1 MELKLLGAILI
12 VAGCGGYGFSL
23 CTRYRKRE
31 RALSDLVR
39 ALDRM
44 ECELQYRLTPLPEL
58 CRGAAQDT
66 GGMLRRVFLSLAQ
79 ELERRVMPDA
89 ASCMACVISNEAIT
103 YKQLRIILSQLGK
116 SLGQF
121 DLPGQLGGLEA
132 VRKQCILELDALNMN
147 RSERLR
153 CYKTLGLCAGA
164 ALAILFA

>member
-58 CRGAAQDT
+58 CRGAAMQGARAFAICT
-66 GGMLRRVFLSLAQ
+66 G
-79 ELERRVMPDA
+79 ERR
-89 ASCMACVISNEAIT
+89 
-103 YKQLRIILSQLGK
+103 RIQEGCSEGFS
-116 SLGQF
+116 SLW
-121 DLPGQLGGLEA
+121 
-132 VRKQCILELDALNMN
+132 R
-147 RSERLR
+147 RSWRGE
-153 CYKTLGLCAGA
+153 
-164 ALAILFA
+164 

>member
-58 CRGAAQDT
+58 CRQTAAES
-66 GGMLRRVFLSLAQ
+66 GGRIREVFTSLAG
-79 ELERRVMPDA
+79 ELENQVSPEVR
-89 ASCMACVISNEAIT
+89 SCMNAALCRVRELPERA
-103 YKQLRIILSQLGK
+103 KKELLE
-116 SLGQF
+116 LGQTLGRF
-121 DLPGQLGGLEA
+121 DLPGQLKGLEA
-132 VRKQCILELDALNMN
+132 IRRNCRSELDELSRN
-147 RSERLR
+147 REVRLR
-153 CYKTLGLCAGA
+153 SYQTLGLCAGA
-164 ALAILFA
+164 ALAILFL